1 MTKLNPKT
9 VKPGDYLFVKGNDP
23 DHDYV
28 VLVENIE
35 ISDIIEIYDKR
46 IFRRPGTYDPRWK
59 KSHYDE
65 PIDMLKS
72 TFAQRVFISRASMFD
87 GSTASTS
94 SAVLIAI
101 W

>member
-1 MTKLNPKT
+1 MAKLSPKT
-9 VKPGDYLFVKGNDP
+9 VKPGDYLFIKGNDP
-23 DHDYV
+23 DHDCV

-65 PIDMLKS
+65 PIDMLKND
-72 TFAQRVFISRASMFD
+72 FAQRVVKANAKILKEFGI
-87 GSTASTS
+87 TN
-94 SAVLIAI
+94 
-101 W
+101 

>member
-1 MTKLNPKT
+1 MAKLNPKK

-23 DHDYV
+23 DRDYI

-46 IFRRPGTYDPRWK
+46 IFRRPGTHDPCWK

-65 PIDMLKS
+65 PIDMLKDD
-72 TFAQRVFISRASMFD
+72 FVERVSKANAKILEEFGI
-87 GSTASTS
+87 TN
-94 SAVLIAI
+94 
-101 W
+101 